1 MSRPICLVLQSIHS
15 IGLRELSD
23 STLDVRAADDGS
35 FCRSDV
41 VALITRDARVDETI
55 FESYPNLQV
64 IGKHGAGTDNIDLNA
79 AQARNIRVTSTPGA
93 NAQSVAEHAMMLMM
107 AISRRLPEMVAA
119 SKHGDNTARNR
130 LRQHNLY
137 GGSLGLIGFGH
148 VGQRL
153 AHIARKGL
161 NMTVGAYSP
170 SVPEELFA
178 QHGVER
184 QRDLSS
190 LMRRSAFLS
199 VQCPLRPETIGLV
212 DADSMASL
220 PEGSFIV
227 NVARRE
233 VLDEKALISYLG
245 TRQIAGAALDVT
257 IKNDSDPLLNIPNVI
272 ITPHVAGSSE
282 SALQASSMAVARNV
296 VGILRDLE
304 TI

>member
-119 SKHGDNTARNR
+119 SKHCDNTARNR

-153 AHIARKGL
+153 AHIARNGL